1 MPEKRVAGSHGCKV
15 TYGERTEGGPLH
27 LFVPRKDGGYDKV
40 SLGHRDWDVAEAE
53 ALKLAAKRRSAR
65 ETTRAGKMRISTL
78 LSRYEQE
85 ESPHKKQPGE
95 DYRRVE
101 LWLAFFETDPETQ
114 HITKNDIK
122 RFVRDRK
129 AGRIKLPIVE
139 RADGKGVM
147 RKLSSNPKATTIGAD
162 IVFLQ
167 TVLNWAVDGELID
180 RNPIASFK
188 APKTRSPLQP
198 VASVERFLKVYRQ
211 TPHVEPTGLFR
222 VFFGFIGEEVDWR
235 VSVMCK
241 LKVNDIDLRP
251 REKAP
256 FGCVRKPMDKGE
268 DRARWIPLSPRGRR
282 LMQRALR
289 IRGAIGDVYVFEAPR
304 VEGKPWRR
312 QYATSLLER
321 AEQRAE
327 LEPMEGGDF
336 HPYRRKWST
345 AHKNDPW
352 ADVAEVTGRK
362 DRKTFDRSY
371 AKADED
377 TTMRVALGKRYERK
391 AALKKNEVG
400 PKTGPRKVGS

>member
-15 TYGERTEGGPLH
+15 TYGERTAGGPLH

-53 ALKLAAKRRSAR
+53 ALRLAAKRRSAR

-78 LSRYEQE
+78 LSRYEVE

-101 LWLAFFETDPETQ
+101 LWLAFFEADPEAQ
-114 HITKNDIK
+114 HITKNDMK

-129 AGRIKLPIVE
+129 AGRITLPIVE

-167 TVLNWAVDGELID
+167 TVLNWAVDGELIE

-188 APKTRSPLQP
+188 APKTRNPLQP
-198 VASVERFLKVYRQ
+198 VASVERFLRVYRQ
-211 TPHVEPTGLFR
+211 TQKVSPLFR

-235 VSVMCK
+235 VSAMCR
-241 LKVNDIDLRP
+241 LMISDIDLRA
-251 REKAP
+251 RRKAP
-256 FGCVRKPMDKGE
+256 YGRVRHPGDKGA
-268 DRARWIPLSPRGRR
+268 DARWIALSPRGRR
-282 LMQRALR
+282 LLLRAMR
-289 IRGAIGDVYVFEAPR
+289 IRNAIGDVYVFEAPKR
-304 VEGKPWRR
+304 PGQPWRR

-321 AEQRAE
+321 AEVLADV
-327 LEPMEGGDF
+327 EPMEGGDF

-362 DRKTFDRSY
+362 DRKTFDQSY

-377 TTMRVALGKRYERK
+377 TTMRIALGKPHEQKLASR
-391 AALKKNEVG
+391 KNEFG
-400 PKTGPRKVGS
+400 PQTGPRKVGS